1 MSAPEREKTACKGSG
16 GSWSQLAST
25 TAIVLPLEVGDAVY
39 GYPAPARKALDRRPL
54 GQRTKGRR
62 RKRRPDGVSRTL
74 GNGRI
79 PWVLVDNKSAAEI
92 GKRCLLLIG
101 GQRPRAVS
109 VR

>member
-1 MSAPEREKTACKGSG
+1 MPFTAIRRRRGRRWTDGRWGSG
-16 GSWSQLAST
+16 RR
-25 TAIVLPLEVGDAVY
+25 EGD
-39 GYPAPARKALDRRPL
+39 GND
-54 GQRTKGRR
+54 GR
-62 RKRRPDGVSRTL
+62 DGVSRTL
-74 GNGRI
+74 GDGRI